1 MKKTNFIVVEGF
13 DGSGKTSTAK
23 WLEQELGYKYTKS
36 PTGVF
41 AKARELFDD
50 IQNISVTERLAFY
63 TGDCIRVSE
72 ILRNESANRKIVLD
86 RYYPSTV
93 CYHESLRK
101 DSTQNLHSIFEALL
115 QPDLIL
121 YLKTDYDILA
131 ERLKQR
137 ENSLNDNL
145 VTIDFY
151 KKVEKEFQ
159 RYQTMPNFFLINNNG
174 SVTETQKQI
183 LEILNAIPQGNIS
196 LTQNQR
202 I

>member
-23 WLEQELGYKYTKS
+23 WLQEALGYKYTKS

-41 AKARELFDD
+41 ARARELFDD
-50 IQNISVTERLAFY
+50 ITKVPITDRLAFY

-72 ILRNESANRKIVLD
+72 TLRTQCVDTKIVLD

-93 CYHESLRK
+93 CYHEALFPT
-101 DSTQNLHSIFEALL
+101 STQHLQPIFEQLH

-121 YLKTDYDILA
+121 YLKTDYEILA
-131 ERLKQR
+131 NRLKSR

-145 VTIDFY
+145 VTPEFY
-151 KKVEKEFQ
+151 QKVEKEYI
-159 RYQTMPNFFLINNNG
+159 RYMHLPNFFIIDNNG
-174 SVTETQKQI
+174 TVEETQKQVI
-183 LEILNAIPQGNIS
+183 EILKKV
-196 LTQNQR
+196 
-202 I
+202 